1 MKNLEFDKRKY
12 IIALMAVVVVLAYI
26 VRLLTLQVFS
36 DEYKK
41 DADSNAFFKKIQYP
55 SRGLIY
61 DRDSTLMVYNELSY
75 SIMVI
80 MDEQRGID
88 TLDFCKTIG
97 ITKEEYI
104 SRMEKIKDRNLNP
117 GYSRYSPQLFLSQ
130 VPPEQ
135 FAVFQE
141 KIYKFNGFYPDQRTV
156 RRYSTTCGAHFLGD
170 VGEVDPVD
178 IDSDKY
184 YVQGDLIGKLGIE
197 KYYEK
202 DLRGQKGVHIL
213 LRDVKG
219 QIKGAY
225 QNGKKDV
232 PAAPGRNLYLSI
244 DQDLQ
249 ALGERLLRGK
259 IGTIVAIEPS
269 TGEVLCLVS
278 SPSYD
283 PHLLI
288 GADRGKNYKE
298 LAANPHKPLLNRA
311 IMGQYPPGS
320 TFKTSQGLTFLQEGV
335 ITPST
340 AYPCHRG
347 FILGRL
353 KVGCHGHGSPIQL
366 NGAVQTSC
374 NGYFCWGFY
383 HMISKGRYG
392 SYEKAFT
399 RWKDYMV
406 SMGFGYRLGIDLP
419 GEKRGFIPNSA
430 YYDKWYKP
438 GGWTGAT
445 IISDAIGQGEVLLTP
460 LQIAN
465 LGATI
470 ANRGYYY
477 TPHIV
482 RSVEGRALD
491 TTFTK
496 RHYTM
501 VDKANY
507 ELIVRGMRSAVMG
520 GTCRGG
526 AIPGIEVCGKTGTA
540 QNHGRDHSIF
550 MGFAPMNEPKIAVSV
565 YVENGGFGATY
576 GVPIGS
582 LIMEQYINGQLSP
595 SSQAR
600 ANDFASRTI
609 GYGTS
614 TR

>member
-1 MKNLEFDKRKY
+1 MKNLDFDKRKY
-12 IIALMAVVVVLAYI
+12 IIALIAVIIIAVYI
-26 VRLLTLQVFS
+26 VRLLSLQVFS
-36 DEYKK
+36 DEYKQS
-41 DADSNAFFKKIQYP
+41 ADSNAFFKKVQYP
-55 SRGLIY
+55 ARGLIY

-80 MDEQRGID
+80 MDEQQGVD

-97 ITKEEYI
+97 MTKEEYI
-104 SRMEKIKDRNLNP
+104 LRMEKIKDRNSNP
-117 GYSRYSPQLFLSQ
+117 GYSRYTPQLFLNQ
-130 VPPEQ
+130 VTPEK

-141 KIYKFNGFYPDQRTV
+141 KLYKFKGFYADQRTV
-156 RRYSTTCGAHFLGD
+156 RRYSASCGAHFLGD
-170 VGEVDPVD
+170 VGEVDQAD
-178 IDSDKY
+178 IDSDAY

-213 LRDVKG
+213 LRDVRG
-219 QIKGAY
+219 QIKGVY
-225 QNGKKDV
+225 QNGKHDR
-232 PAAPGRNLYLSI
+232 PAAPGRNLYLAI

-288 GADRGKNYKE
+288 GADRGKNYLE
-298 LAANPHKPLLNRA
+298 LARNPHKPLLNRA

-383 HMISKGRYG
+383 HMISKARYG

-399 RWKDYMV
+399 KWKDYMV

-419 GEKRGFIPNSA
+419 GEKRGFIPNSD

-477 TPHIV
+477 TPHVV
-482 RSVEGRALD
+482 RAVEGRDLD

-507 ELIVRGMRSAVMG
+507 ELIVRGMRSAVLG

-600 ANDFASRTI
+600 ANDFASRSI
-609 GYGTS
+609 GYGS
-614 TR
+614 GTR